1 MSDETWFSHGQPHI
15 IKAAMQSANARS
27 QTICRER
34 VFPYISSSVEDTSL
48 VSRVAHFNAA
58 LPKIATNMCKILL
71 CLLVST
77 TLANPLPEE
86 QELAMTK

>member
-1 MSDETWFSHGQPHI
+1 MKLGFHTDSRLSRH
-15 IKAAMQSANARS
+15 ANARS
-27 QTICRER
+27 RTICRER

-48 VSRVAHFNAA
+48 VSRAAHFNAV
-58 LPKIATNMCKILL
+58 LSEIATNMCKILF

>member
-1 MSDETWFSHGQPHI
+1 MSDETWFSHGQSRLSRH
-15 IKAAMQSANARS
+15 ANAPS

-48 VSRVAHFNAA
+48 VSRAAHFNAV

-71 CLLVST
+71 CLVVT
-77 TLANPLPEE
+77 TILANPLPEE

>member
-1 MSDETWFSHGQPHI
+1 MKLGFHTDSRLSRH
-15 IKAAMQSANARS
+15 ANACS
-27 QTICRER
+27 QTICRVR

-48 VSRVAHFNAA
+48 VSRAAHFNAV
-58 LPKIATNMCKILL
+58 LSEIATNMCKILF

>member
-1 MSDETWFSHGQPHI
+1 MKLGFHTKSRISRR
-15 IKAAMQSANARS
+15 ANAPS

-48 VSRVAHFNAA
+48 VSRVAHFNAV

>member
-1 MSDETWFSHGQPHI
+1 MKLGSHTDI
-15 IKAAMQSANARS
+15 SRISRRANAPS

-48 VSRVAHFNAA
+48 VSRVAHFNAV
-58 LPKIATNMCKILL
+58 LSKIANMCKILL

>member
-1 MSDETWFSHGQPHI
+1 MSDETWFSHGQSRISRH
-15 IKAAMQSANARS
+15 ANARS

-48 VSRVAHFNAA
+48 VSRAAHFNAV

-77 TLANPLPEE
+77 TLANPLPGE